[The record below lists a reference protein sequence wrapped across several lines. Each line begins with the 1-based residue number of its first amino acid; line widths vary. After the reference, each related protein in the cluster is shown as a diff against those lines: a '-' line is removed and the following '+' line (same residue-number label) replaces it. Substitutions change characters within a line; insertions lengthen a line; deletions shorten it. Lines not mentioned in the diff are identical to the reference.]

1 MWCCFPKNV
10 SLLLAKLSRGSGMIR
25 LLLALATLLF
35 SINVVFSQ
43 TVSDVIGHDS
53 QNNKKSADVTVF
65 VFAYS
70 MLKESDKVFMPMIE
84 EPSNSMLKACK
95 KPPHKARQWVYMNI
109 VQQYDHILKEI
120 QQLEKALSINGRVEI
135 GPVASRMTTTMS
147 ERRNMMETARAL
159 DLAAEVVEGRLENND
174 AMMDK
179 ALIETGDTVAT
190 SAFDTFKEANT
201 AKIKSIPDDIK
212 KMLQENCLKDPDGEE
227 NFIATPAN

>member
-1 MWCCFPKNV
+1 
-10 SLLLAKLSRGSGMIR
+10 MIR
-25 LLLALATLLF
+25 FLTVLAAILF
-35 SINVVFSQ
+35 STNVVFSQ

-84 EPSNSMLKACK
+84 EPSDSMLKTCK
-95 KPPHKARQWVYMNI
+95 KPSHKARQWVYMNI

-120 QQLEKALSINGRVEI
+120 RQLEKGLSINGRVEP
-135 GPVASRMTTTMS
+135 GPVASRMTETLS
-147 ERRNMMETARAL
+147 ERRDIMETARAL
-159 DLAAEVVEGRLENND
+159 DLSAEVVEVRLENND

-201 AKIKSIPDDIK
+201 AKIKSVPDDIK
-212 KMLQENCLKDPDGEE
+212 KMLQENCLKDPGGEE
-227 NFIATPAN
+227 NFIATPAD